1 MSIPIIS
8 PIAGQATVLNS
19 RYTRLYNNPHFD
31 YLSEMLPKD
40 IKELFKW
47 CEVVH
52 QSMPTISNGVRKL
65 INYPITDFSFTNDA
79 ESIREKTREL
89 LTTLKM
95 KSALL
100 EFGSDYYV
108 YGNVFRTIYFPF
120 KRMLACPRCGQK
132 IAIEKANVRV
142 RKKQIEHKC
151 PNCQV
156 FVVPKVEDTATFDLE
171 KIRIVRWD
179 PKQIELSQNPITGET
194 KYYYALPQKFVK
206 ACQRGD
212 ITVLRDTPKIF
223 IDAALA
229 GRNIEMGGN
238 FYHAKTSGLAGFA
251 SGWGIPPL
259 MPALKNYMYI
269 AVLRRAA
276 EAIGMEHITPKTIL
290 FPQSSGSTD
299 PCIMSSIDRWQREI
313 TTAIERWR
321 MDPNYVMTAPYP
333 TGFTNIGSQ
342 GRALTPTEEIKDARM
357 EMSLALDIPPGL
369 IMGDTNIQ
377 NSAVGL
383 RILENQLTPYI
394 EQLTAFINW
403 TVSCIN
409 AHTKRAYCA
418 VKLVPFRLADDMMNK
433 QILMQAQGIV
443 SRSTLQEALNL
454 EPDKERDRLKQE
466 QLDDHESQ
474 REVEKEIQQREQD
487 IANQAR
493 AQEQEQ
499 ATGFPSQ
506 YNQQKMIAAAQQ
518 QAMQMLSIPY
528 EQRRS
533 VLAQLQNEDYVMW
546 ALVSKQLEMMRD
558 QQQPQGGAMQA
569 G

>member
-212 ITVLRDTPKIF
+212 ITVLHDTPKIF

-276 EAIGMEHITPKTIL
+276 EAIGME
-290 FPQSSGSTD
+290 
-299 PCIMSSIDRWQREI
+299 
-313 TTAIERWR
+313 AIERWR

-403 TVSCIN
+403 TVNCIN

>member
-1 MSIPIIS
+1 MSVPIVS
-8 PIAGQATVLNS
+8 PIAGQATVINS
-19 RYTRLYNNPHFD
+19 RYTRLYNNPNFD

-40 IKELFKW
+40 VKELFRW

-52 QSMPTISNGVRKL
+52 QSMPTISNGIRKL
-65 INYPITDFSFTNDA
+65 INYPITDFSFTSDS
-79 ESIREKTREL
+79 EKIRNITHKL
-89 LTTLKM
+89 LDTLKM

-120 KRMLACPRCGQK
+120 KRMLVCPRCSNK
-132 IAIEKANVRV
+132 VSIESTSFRIK
-142 RKKQIEHKC
+142 KKQIEHKC
-151 PNCQV
+151 SECHQYV
-156 FVVPKVEDTATFDLE
+156 ISKIEDTATFDLE

-212 ITVLRDTPKIF
+212 ITVIRDTPKVF

-290 FPQSSGSTD
+290 FPQSSGSSD

-383 RILENQLTPYI
+383 RMLENQLTPYI
-394 EQLTAFINW
+394 EQLTSFINW
-403 TVSCIN
+403 TVACIN
-409 AHTKRAYCA
+409 SHTKRSYCE
-418 VKLVPFRLADDMMNK
+418 VKLVPFRLVDDLMNK
-433 QILMQAQGIV
+433 QILMQAQGLV

-454 EPDKERDRLKQE
+454 DPDKERERQKQE
-466 QLDDHESQ
+466 QLDDHDTQ
-474 REVEKEIQQREQD
+474 REVEKELQQREQD
-487 IANQAR
+487 IATQAR
-493 AQEQEQ
+493 EQEQEQ

-518 QAMQMLSIPY
+518 QAMQLLSIPY

-558 QQQPQGGAMQA
+558 QQQPQGDSQIG
-569 G
+569 

>member
-1 MSIPIIS
+1 
-8 PIAGQATVLNS
+8 
-19 RYTRLYNNPHFD
+19 
-31 YLSEMLPKD
+31 
-40 IKELFKW
+40 
-47 CEVVH
+47 
-52 QSMPTISNGVRKL
+52 
-65 INYPITDFSFTNDA
+65 
-79 ESIREKTREL
+79 
-89 LTTLKM
+89 
-95 KSALL
+95 
-100 EFGSDYYV
+100 
-108 YGNVFRTIYFPF
+108 
-120 KRMLACPRCGQK
+120 
-132 IAIEKANVRV
+132 
-142 RKKQIEHKC
+142 
-151 PNCQV
+151 
-156 FVVPKVEDTATFDLE
+156 
-171 KIRIVRWD
+171 
-179 PKQIELSQNPITGET
+179 
-194 KYYYALPQKFVK
+194 
-206 ACQRGD
+206 
-212 ITVLRDTPKIF
+212 
-223 IDAALA
+223 
-229 GRNIEMGGN
+229 
-238 FYHAKTSGLAGFA
+238 
-251 SGWGIPPL
+251 

-403 TVSCIN
+403 TVNCIN

-528 EQRRS
+528 EPRRS
-533 VLAQLQNEDYVMW
+533 VLTQLQNEDYVMW